1 MLLII
6 KLDWYR
12 LLNKQ
17 YSKGSSFSCPKH
29 ILFLA
34 NYSAKNNNNT
44 RGDSPHKFFP
54 NINEYKKTKKSD
66 NLKSILRHDTKLPSP
81 NLSGSYNVIPIVPDT
96 VSPLLTHLN
105 QCVHILFSVI
115 TYSCSILPKQVNFKV

>member
-17 YSKGSSFSCPKH
+17 YSKGSSFSCHKH

-34 NYSAKNNNNT
+34 NYSVKNNNNT
-44 RGDSPHKFFP
+44 TLEETLPTNSSLISM
-54 NINEYKKTKKSD
+54 NIRKQKKSN

-115 TYSCSILPKQVNFKV
+115 TYSCSILP